1 MTNPDDNSVQ
11 TGVSRRNTLVLA
23 AAVAALGV
31 ALGIRSHVFAQG
43 KGEGKLEAKGEGKR
57 EGKGEGKREGTGEG
71 KFEGKG
77 EGKGE
82 GKFEG
87 KGEGKE
93 SRREG
98 KAGRITVDVDSEGTT
113 SVDVKC
119 AADEPMR
126 ACADLTKEIVDK
138 IRALPVK
145 Q

>member
-1 MTNPDDNSVQ
+1 MTNPDDSPIH
-11 TGVSRRNTLVLA
+11 TGLSRRTTLVLA

-43 KGEGKLEAKGEGKR
+43 KGEGKIEAKAEGKR
-57 EGKGEGKREGTGEG
+57 EGKGEGRRGGKGEG

-77 EGKGE
+77 EGKG
-82 GKFEG
+82 G
-87 KGEGKE
+87 GKE

-113 SVDVKC
+113 SVNVKC
-119 AADEPMR
+119 AEDEPMR